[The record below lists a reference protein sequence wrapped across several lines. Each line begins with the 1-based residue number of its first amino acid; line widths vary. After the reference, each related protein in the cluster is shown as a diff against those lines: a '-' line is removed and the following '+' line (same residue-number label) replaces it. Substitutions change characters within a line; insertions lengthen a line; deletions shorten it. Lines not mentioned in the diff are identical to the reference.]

1 MVLPRKRREGARKEA
16 GKPVKKKEPAPRA
29 EPFWVRTEKYF
40 RGVYSELRKVHWPR
54 RREVVI
60 YTGVV
65 LVSVAVV
72 ALLIWIVDSILSQL
86 VAFVLGR

>member
-1 MVLPRKRREGARKEA
+1 MVLPRKGREGARKEA
-16 GKPVKKKEPAPRA
+16 GKAAKKKEPAPRG
-29 EPFWVRTEKYF
+29 EPFWTRTEKYF
-40 RGVYSELRKVHWPR
+40 RGVYGELRKVHWPR

-72 ALLIWIVDSILSQL
+72 ALLIWIVDSILSWI
-86 VAFVLGR
+86 V

>member
-16 GKPVKKKEPAPRA
+16 GKPVKKREPAPRA

-40 RGVYSELRKVHWPR
+40 RGVYGELRKVHWPR

-60 YTGVV
+60 YTAVV